1 MIPVKVKH
9 GNSGWERGKRQT
21 PLTALHCGVVYM
33 VKGVIQTE
41 IRVTNQN
48 PQMETGE
55 SEKLPVVLCSYGVEI
70 SASK

>member
-1 MIPVKVKH
+1 
-9 GNSGWERGKRQT
+9 
-21 PLTALHCGVVYM
+21 M